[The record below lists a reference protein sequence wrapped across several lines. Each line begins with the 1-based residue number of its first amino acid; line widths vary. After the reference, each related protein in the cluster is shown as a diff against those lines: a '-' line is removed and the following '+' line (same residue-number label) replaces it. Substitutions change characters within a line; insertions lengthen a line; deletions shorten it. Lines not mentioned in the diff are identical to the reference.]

1 MQITAQVREKIGKSS
16 KSLKYNRQLPAVLF
30 GKHLESIPVTVSYE
44 NFSKVYT
51 GAGETALIDF
61 DLGEDKSKVLIKDVQ
76 VDPVTGTYV
85 HAGFYKVNLKEKI
98 TADIPVKVTGEEA
111 SPILKSGEGILLTLL
126 SEIAI
131 ECLPADLPAEFTVDV
146 SGFTEIDQSV
156 AVKDLV
162 FDREKIELVDVTE
175 DELVLKVDYAQM
187 PEEEEAVV
195 DEAEALQNIE
205 ATAEKP
211 ADEEADGDASPDKK
225 E

>member
-30 GKHLESIPVTVSYE
+30 GKHLQSIPVTVSYE
-44 NFSKVYT
+44 NFSKVYS
-51 GAGETALIDF
+51 GAGETALVDF
-61 DLGEDKSKVLIKDVQ
+61 DLGDDKSKVIIKDVQ

-98 TADIPVKVTGEEA
+98 TADIPVKVIGEEL
-111 SPILKSGEGILLTLL
+111 SPILKSGEGILLALL

-131 ECLPADLPAEFTVDV
+131 ECLPSDLPAEFTVDV
-146 SGFTEIDQSV
+146 SGFTQIDQSV

-175 DELVLKVDYAQM
+175 EELVLKVDYAQM
-187 PEEEEAVV
+187 PEEEPEVV
-195 DEAEALQNIE
+195 DEAAALQNIE

-211 ADEEADGDASPDKK
+211 ADEEDADGTPAKK